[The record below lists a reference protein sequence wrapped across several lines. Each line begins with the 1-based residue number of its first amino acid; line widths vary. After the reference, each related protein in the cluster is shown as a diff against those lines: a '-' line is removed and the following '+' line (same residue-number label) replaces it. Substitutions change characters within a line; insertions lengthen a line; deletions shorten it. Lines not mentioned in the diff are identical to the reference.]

1 MNYSALRF
9 NGGPIDGCEG
19 CLPLNLYSLG
29 SSFFGLMLI
38 DEDALDPAWL
48 DFCDASSLVT
58 ASDGLTFSSCTGNPL
73 AVGGF
78 LLKGLRKGGMTA
90 SVTTSKDAMRRAID
104 AE

>member
-1 MNYSALRF
+1 
-9 NGGPIDGCEG
+9 
-19 CLPLNLYSLG
+19 
-29 SSFFGLMLI
+29 MLI

-78 LLKGLRKGGMTA
+78 LLKGLRKGGMIA
-90 SVTTSKDAMRRAID
+90 SVNMSKDVMRRAID